1 MNEDV
6 EAQRIGAEYAKR
18 HITAEDIAVQAQGK
32 VKQAKAKA
40 TKSPEPLSIKEE
52 TIMNGVMA
60 EKKAAKPIES
70 KEPFTPAHSAKDRYD
85 AAIKERN
92 ERGWLFCSN
101 DMEVERALERAAAK
115 ENRLNIVTRNAMS
128 QPKPQPR
135 KRRTPLQIAEDNKA
149 AIQVKLTA
157 KTERRDATAAH
168 ISKITF
174 ERPHADAERKGVIAA
189 ALDILR
195 AELLG
200 LTSDVNNLEDDLRM
214 AENEVARI
222 HIPRGNP
229 VEEYEDAKKLYE
241 AGKIG
246 SAKLADYREAA
257 RIAIM
262 RGMQ

>member
-1 MNEDV
+1 MNELED
-6 EAQRIGAEYAKR
+6 AQRIAKAYTTS
-18 HITAEDIAVQAQGK
+18 HDLTVDDISVQAQGK
-32 VKQAKAKA
+32 VKQSKAKA

-52 TIMNGVMA
+52 TVMNGVMA
-60 EKKAAKPIES
+60 KKKAAKVAS
-70 KEPFTPAHSAKDRYD
+70 SSEPFTPAHSATDRL
-85 AAIKERN
+85 AAAVEERN

-115 ENRLNIVTRNAMS
+115 EKRLNIVTRNAMTP
-128 QPKPQPR
+128 PKPKQ
-135 KRRTPLQIAEDNKA
+135 KRRTPLQIAEDNMA

-168 ISKITF
+168 ISKITH
-174 ERPHADAERKGVIAA
+174 ERPHADAERKGVIDA

-200 LTSDVNNLEDDLRM
+200 FTSDVDGLKDDLRM

-229 VEEYEDAKKLYE
+229 VEEYDDAKKLYE